1 MLHNWPVI
9 RRIGGNLALAPVPGP
24 AESQRLEALGFAV
37 IRAVFGPA
45 EVAELT
51 AEIEHAFATRPAE
64 RGRADKDEFRY
75 QMLNYSAPCQRAIA
89 HPRILEVIEPLLGED
104 CHVIANTAW
113 RNPPEFAGGP
123 WHCDAGPHVPRP
135 RDVPWDDRIP
145 YPIFAIGAHLM
156 LRDCAETDG
165 PTQVV
170 PRSHRSG
177 RVPDYDC
184 VDDPDFGYDGN
195 RPELVP
201 ANAGDVLLFASDL
214 WHRGTPAA
222 AGGRG
227 RLFLQC
233 HYGRRDI
240 AQRIV
245 TTAEVNQLTP
255 EAIARASDGRARTV
269 VGLHHPY
276 FYDG

>member
-1 MLHNWPVI
+1 VI
-9 RRIGGNLALAPVPGP
+9 SRAGGNLRLSTAAVPRASEHLEREGYALVA
-24 AESQRLEALGFAV
+24 S
-37 IRAVFGPA
+37 VFDDT
-45 EVAELT
+45 EIAELA
-51 AEIEHAFATRPAE
+51 AEIERAFIERPPE

-75 QMLNYSAPCQRAIA
+75 QMLNYSEACQRAIA
-89 HPRILEVIEPLLGED
+89 HPRILEVIEPLLGND

-113 RNPPEFAGGP
+113 RNPPDFKGGP
-123 WHCDAGPHVPRP
+123 WHCDAGPHIPRP

-145 YPIFAIGAHLM
+145 YPMFAIGAHLM
-156 LRDCAETDG
+156 LRDCDDIDG

-170 PRSHRSG
+170 PGSHRSG
-177 RVPDYDC
+177 RIPDYYR
-184 VDDPDFGYDGN
+184 VDDPDFGYEGN
-195 RPELVP
+195 RPVNVT
-201 ANAGDVLLFASDL
+201 ARAGDVLLFASDL
-214 WHRGTPAA
+214 WHRGTAA
-222 AGGRG
+222 QPGGRG

-233 HYGRRDI
+233 HFGRRDI

-255 EAIARASDGRARTV
+255 EAIARATTDRAKTI